1 MGKLESEGGPDKPG
15 DVFASGKPQR
25 RSLTEV
31 GGIAALRDPPGG
43 AEGLPLPRFHWA
55 VRG

>member
-15 DVFASGKPQR
+15 DAFAGGKPQR

-43 AEGLPLPRFHWA
+43 AEGLLLPRFHSA